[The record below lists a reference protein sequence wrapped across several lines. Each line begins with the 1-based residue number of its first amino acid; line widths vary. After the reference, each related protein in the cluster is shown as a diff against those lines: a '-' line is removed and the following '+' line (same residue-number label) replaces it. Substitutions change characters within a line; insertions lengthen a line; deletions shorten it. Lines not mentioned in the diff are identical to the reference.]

1 MIDLKGKRVLI
12 LGFGVEGRANLR
24 FAVKQGAKEIA
35 VAEQSVDLILEPAES
50 AAVKETHTGDSW
62 LSQLDRYDVIL
73 RSPGVPL
80 RHLDKIRRD
89 HPEITITSGTDIF
102 LSLHGDKTIGI
113 TGTKGKSTTSSL
125 IYSVLAAAGY
135 NVKFGGNIGLAA
147 ASLLEEPADIYV
159 LELSSYQLAD
169 ITHSPSTAL
178 FLNLFPE
185 HLDHHGDF
193 ESYGS
198 AKANISRFQ
207 KSGNRLIV
215 PHDFTAI
222 NSLTKSHLGDRIT
235 WGDPRGSSWI
245 EDNSYYYRDPGGTAH
260 RVCNVESTILKGP
273 GNKQNIQAV
282 LAALSHLKI
291 APETLAR
298 AITTFKPLPHRLENV
313 GTIDGITFINDSIS
327 TVPEAAIN
335 ALETFGTD
343 VKTVILGGYDRGVC
357 FNSLASYLIAKTEVR
372 NIILFP
378 PSGARIAQA
387 LREHSNFAARE
398 IRISNVENMKD
409 AVSLAHKTTP
419 AGAVC
424 LLSPAS
430 PSFPIF
436 KNFEQRGLV
445 FRKEVLALSE
455 QPGAVRTD

>member
-1 MIDLKGKRVLI
+1 MIDLSGKRVLI

-24 FAVKQGAKEIA
+24 FAIKQGAKEIA
-35 VAEQSVDLILEPAES
+35 VAEQSVDLILEPPES
-50 AAVKETHTGDSW
+50 ASVKETHTGDSW
-62 LSQLDRYDVIL
+62 LSQLQRYDVIL

-80 RHLDKIRRD
+80 RHVDTIRRD

-125 IYSVLAAAGY
+125 IHSVLIAAGY
-135 NVKFGGNIGLAA
+135 HVKFGGNIGLAA
-147 ASLLEEPADIYV
+147 VSLLEEPADIYV

-193 ESYGS
+193 EIYGL
-198 AKANISRFQ
+198 AKSNISRFQ
-207 KSGNRLIV
+207 KPGDRLII
-215 PHDFTAI
+215 PHDFAAI
-222 NSLTKSHLGDRIT
+222 ESLTRSHLGGRIT
-235 WGDPRGSSWI
+235 WGDPLGSSWI
-245 EDNSYYYRDPGGTAH
+245 DNETYYYRDPSRTAH
-260 RVCNVESTILKGP
+260 SVCHVSDTLLKGP
-273 GNKQNIQAV
+273 GNQRNIQAV
-282 LAALSHLKI
+282 LAALSHLSI
-291 APETLAR
+291 PAEILAR
-298 AITTFKPLPHRLENV
+298 AITEFKPLPHRLENA
-313 GTIDGITFINDSIS
+313 GTINGVTFINDSIS
-327 TVPEAAIN
+327 TVPEAAMN
-335 ALETFGTD
+335 ALETFGAD

-398 IRISNVENMKD
+398 ILISNAENMRD

-436 KNFEQRGLV
+436 KNFEERGAV

-455 QPGAVRTD
+455 QPGEVRTD